1 MEVIQ
6 NYINSLN
13 ITNHMSEN
21 HFLLVDLND
30 PKTKKLAETITSD
43 TSRKILNSLAEQDES
58 EEKLSH
64 KLSIPIS
71 TLHYHLEK
79 LKQAGLVI
87 VEEFRYSKKGREINQ
102 YKLAKKYILI
112 APHSVENAWEKIK
125 DLLPLVGA
133 AIAMGTIIK
142 MIQWWNQQS
151 IQATE
156 TFAQESSQAI
166 PQAAMMKAAP
176 AITDT
181 LPTITTTSS
190 PDLALWFFLGS
201 LAIIG
206 VYTLR
211 LWYKKK

>member
-1 MEVIQ
+1 
-6 NYINSLN
+6 
-13 ITNHMSEN
+13 MSEN

-58 EEKLSH
+58 EEKLSQ
-64 KLSIPIS
+64 KLSIPLS

-87 VEEFRYSKKGREINQ
+87 IEEFHYSKKGREINH

-112 APHSVENAWEKIK
+112 APHSVETAWEKIK

-133 AIAMGTIIK
+133 AIAMSATIK
-142 MIQWWNQQS
+142 VIQWWNNSQA
-151 IQATE
+151 QATE
-156 TFAQESSQAI
+156 TFAQETAESL
-166 PQAAMMKAAP
+166 PQAAMMKATP
-176 AITDT
+176 ALTDT
-181 LPTITTTSS
+181 LPTTTATTS

-206 VYTLR
+206 VYALR

>member
-1 MEVIQ
+1 MIP
-6 NYINSLN
+6 
-13 ITNHMSEN
+13 MSEN

-58 EEKLSH
+58 EEKLSQ
-64 KLSIPIS
+64 KLSIPLS

-87 VEEFRYSKKGREINQ
+87 IEEFHYSKKGREINH

-112 APHSVENAWEKIK
+112 APHSVETAWEKIK

-133 AIAMGTIIK
+133 AIAMSSIIK
-142 MIQWWNQQS
+142 LIQWWNQTS

-156 TFAQESSQAI
+156 TVIEEL
-166 PQAAMMKAAP
+166 PQTAMMKAAP
-176 AITDT
+176 SIIDT
-181 LPTITTTSS
+181 STVTSSS

-201 LAIIG
+201 LAIIA
-206 VYTLR
+206 VYALR
-211 LWYKKK
+211 LWLKKK